1 MNKLK
6 EIIKV
11 CKDNKIEPW
20 YIEEVALNGG
30 YELAEEGLFAYEE
43 NEILLKSSEDDIKR
57 AIADVY
63 SSNSSES
70 LDKTIQECLDEAYLE
85 TGYQAWSLVK
95 DWLFGVDDYPF
106 DSIMVDWIDNDRER
120 ALASYDY
127 LLSKEI

>member
-11 CKDNKIEPW
+11 CKDNKIDPW

-43 NEILLKSSEDDIKR
+43 NEILLKSSEDNIKR

-63 SSNSSES
+63 SSNSSEP

-85 TGYQAWSLVK
+85 T
-95 DWLFGVDDYPF
+95 DYK
-106 DSIMVDWIDNDRER
+106 
-120 ALASYDY
+120 A
-127 LLSKEI
+127 